1 MNKLSIEL
9 ISRLNAVFTAV
20 SAWIIGPIM
29 CLPSWL
35 SCAVLAGMT
44 ALLILV
50 IYKYTSNQKA
60 IQRIRNRIKA
70 NLLAMRLYKDSLQVT
85 LAAQWELFKAGVALL
100 LNSLIPLA
108 VMLMPMIM
116 ILAQLQSWYGYEPL
130 APGAEAVVTVQL
142 DSGESLSSVRIDSIS
157 GAHIVTG
164 PVRIQSLCQATW
176 MIRADKADGGKI
188 TFQVDDKKF
197 EKSLALGKGQYT
209 QISPLRP
216 SPIITDVLLY
226 PVERPFNGDS
236 TVQSITVGYPQRAWK
251 AGITHSW
258 MADFFIM
265 SCALALLLKNVV
277 KVSF

>member
-1 MNKLSIEL
+1 MNKLLIEL
-9 ISRLNAVFTAV
+9 ISRLNAVFTTV
-20 SAWIIGPIM
+20 SGWIVGPM
-29 CLPSWL
+29 MSLPPWL
-35 SCAVLAGMT
+35 SCAVLAGIT
-44 ALLILV
+44 ALFILV

-100 LNSLIPLA
+100 GNSLVPLA
-108 VMLMPMIM
+108 VMLMPMLM

-130 APGAEAVVTVQL
+130 APGEEAVVTVQL

-164 PVRIQSLCQATW
+164 PVRIQSLHQAAW
-176 MIRADKADGGKI
+176 VIQADETEGGKI
-188 TFQVDDKKF
+188 TFQVDDEKF
-197 EKSLALGKGQYT
+197 EKSLALGKGKYI

-216 SPIITDVLLY
+216 GPRITDVLLY
-226 PVERPFNGDS
+226 PAERPFKSDS
-236 TVQSITVGYPQRAWK
+236 SVQSVTVAYPRRAWN

-258 MADFFIM
+258 MVDFFIM